1 MSNGALLVVKRP
13 YLEARVASAKSNKE
27 VQDLIAGSSTSSALS
42 AFEAM
47 EEKVL
52 TMESEG
58 EAMGRG

>member
-1 MSNGALLVVKRP
+1 M
-13 YLEARVASAKSNKE
+13 ASAKSNKE